1 MQSVQRFLFGPTP
14 EERVKQWQRQ
24 LKQQSRMLDRE
35 IRQLDTASNKVKADV
50 KRLAQKG
57 DTKNAK
63 LLARELVRSNRQKNR
78 LHTSQ
83 ARVNSI
89 NMQLSHQ
96 LATLKITG
104 SLQKSAEIMKLS
116 NQLVS
121 VPQLSQTM
129 RNMSEEMMK
138 AGIMSE
144 MMDDTMEALD
154 EDNDELEEEAS
165 EEVEKV
171 LWQITDGKLGQV
183 SGQVGNL
190 PQKTGPTPEEIRRD
204 EEMERAIAGLLA

>member
-35 IRQLDTASNKVKADV
+35 IRQLDTANSKVKQDV
-50 KRLAQKG
+50 KRLALKG

-63 LLARELVRSNRQKNR
+63 LLARELVRSNRQKDR

-121 VPQLSQTM
+121 VPQLSATM

-138 AGIMSE
+138 AGILSE
-144 MMDDTMEALD
+144 MMDETMESLD
-154 EDNDELEEEAS
+154 EDNEELEEEAE
-165 EEVEKV
+165 EEVDKV
-171 LWQITDGKLGQV
+171 LWQITDGKLGQA
-183 SGQVGNL
+183 GGKVGSL
-190 PQKTGPTPEEIRRD
+190 PQKTGPTPEELQRD